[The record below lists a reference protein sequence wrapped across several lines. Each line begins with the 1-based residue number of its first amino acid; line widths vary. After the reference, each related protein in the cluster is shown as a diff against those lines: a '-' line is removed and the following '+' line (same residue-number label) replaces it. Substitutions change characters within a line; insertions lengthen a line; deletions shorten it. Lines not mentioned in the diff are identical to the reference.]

1 MILGLFALLIVL
13 FVILPLI
20 GVTLWLIISTAVT
33 GLIVGGLGRLVVP
46 GWQPIGLVWTMLLG
60 VGGSM
65 LGTLVGQVFG
75 VGGLATLLLE
85 IAAAAALVAAYGG
98 LGRGRLSG
106 PRRQIGGRV

>member
-1 MILGLFALLIVL
+1 
-13 FVILPLI
+13 
-20 GVTLWLIISTAVT
+20 
-33 GLIVGGLGRLVVP
+33 
-46 GWQPIGLVWTMLLG
+46 
-60 VGGSM
+60 M
-65 LGTLVGQVFG
+65 LGTLVGRVFG